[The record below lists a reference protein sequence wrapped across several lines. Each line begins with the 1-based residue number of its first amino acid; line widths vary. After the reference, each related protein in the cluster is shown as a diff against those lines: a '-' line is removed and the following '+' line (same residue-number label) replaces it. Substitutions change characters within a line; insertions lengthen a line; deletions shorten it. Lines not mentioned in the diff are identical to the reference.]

1 MIGNDFPKRKHSRL
15 NYYDYS
21 KSGYYFLTICT
32 DKRKPILSNVGRGL
46 APAANSVV
54 LSGIGKIA
62 EEQLFVLETK
72 YPFLKIDRYVIM
84 PNHIHVIFAL
94 NGKTAEASPRPTV
107 IDIVCAYKSQT
118 TRICNKEDNIPGR
131 KIFQT
136 SFYDEI
142 IRSRAAYD
150 EISKYIFENPMKWD
164 EDELYTE

>member
-62 EEQLFVLETK
+62 EEQLFV
-72 YPFLKIDRYVIM
+72 I
-84 PNHIHVIFAL
+84 
-94 NGKTAEASPRPTV
+94 
-107 IDIVCAYKSQT
+107 
-118 TRICNKEDNIPGR
+118 
-131 KIFQT
+131 
-136 SFYDEI
+136 
-142 IRSRAAYD
+142 
-150 EISKYIFENPMKWD
+150 
-164 EDELYTE
+164 